1 MKSYFDYILS
11 RCTQGS
17 FVFCHKHGKPVV
29 MLAFAPNKFNPF
41 VWFLPNLLDAL
52 I

>member
-1 MKSYFDYILS
+1 MKSYLDYILS

-17 FVFCHKHGKPVV
+17 FIFCHKYGRPAA
-29 MLAFAPNKFNPF
+29 MPAIAPNEFDPL
-41 VWFLPNLLDAL
+41 VGFLLNSWSAL